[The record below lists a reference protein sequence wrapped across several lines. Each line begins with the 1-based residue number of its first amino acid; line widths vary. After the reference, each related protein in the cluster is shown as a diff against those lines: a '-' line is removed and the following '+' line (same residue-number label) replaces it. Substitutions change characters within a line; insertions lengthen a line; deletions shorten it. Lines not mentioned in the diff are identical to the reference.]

1 MFRKIHLQKILLQY
15 LFILNNY
22 KKSTGEKM
30 NKDSILSKDEIEQL
44 KKDALKYVW
53 PFFHDNAELLKKRPK
68 IFTKGE
74 GLYIEDIDG
83 NRYLDS
89 FASLLTT
96 ITGHSR
102 IEIADAVYQQMKSLE
117 FFPNYIDAFTIPAIK
132 LAKKLSEIMPGDLS
146 KTFYVNDGSEACET
160 AIKMAKQY
168 FWNKGLKNK
177 SKIISKRYSYHGA
190 TYGGISAAGLPWFR
204 QPFEPFVPG
213 FIHVMHAW
221 CYRCEL
227 DLDVK
232 TCGLAC
238 LKNMEKIIE
247 WEDPDTVAAIILDP
261 LPGSNTGY
269 PNPPEGYIQGIRK
282 LCDRYNILLIFDEVQ
297 SGFGKT
303 GKMFASEHFN
313 VVPDIMAI
321 AKGFSG
327 GYLPLGAAVT
337 SEKISD
343 EFLKEP
349 GKEFRHGF
357 TFGGHPVCCAAA
369 LANIEVIQKENLVDN
384 AAKMG
389 KYIKDNL
396 DRLKKKYDIVGDI
409 RGMGLLLAVEL
420 VKNNKTREPIDPALG
435 VGTWMK
441 NRFYEKGL
449 IIRNNGE
456 ILVLAPALNVTK
468 EQADT
473 ILSALDEVT
482 GEAVKKF
489 NL

>member
-1 MFRKIHLQKILLQY
+1 MNRD
-15 LFILNNY
+15 NY
-22 KKSTGEKM
+22 FKK
-30 NKDSILSKDEIEQL
+30 NEIDQL

-53 PFFHDNAELLKKRPK
+53 PFFHDNTELLKKKPK

-96 ITGHSR
+96 ITGHGR
-102 IEIADAVYQQMKSLE
+102 IEIADAVYEQMKSLE
-117 FFPNYIDAFTIPAIK
+117 FFPNYIDAYTVPIIK
-132 LAKKLSEIMPGDLS
+132 LAKKIAEIMPGDLS

-168 FWNKGLKNK
+168 FWNKGKKDKN
-177 SKIISKRYSYHGA
+177 KIISKRHSYHGA
-190 TYGGISAAGLPWFR
+190 TYGSISACGLPWFR
-204 QPFEPFVPG
+204 EPFEPLTPG
-213 FIHVMHAW
+213 FINVMHAW

-227 DLDVK
+227 ELDVK
-232 TCGLAC
+232 TCRLAC
-238 LKNMEKIIE
+238 LRNMKKIIE
-247 WEDPDTVAAIILDP
+247 WENPDTIAAVIIDP

-269 PNPPEGYIQGIRK
+269 PNPPDGYIDGLK
-282 LCDRYNILLIFDEVQ
+282 ELCNKNDILLIFDEVQ

-303 GKMFASEHFN
+303 GKMFVCEHWN

-357 TFGGHPVCCAAA
+357 TFGGHPASCAAA
-369 LANIEVIQKENLVDN
+369 LANIEIIQKENLVEN

-389 KYIKDNL
+389 KYIKGNL
-396 DRLKKKYDIVGDI
+396 ELLKKKYEIIGDI
-409 RGMGLLLAVEL
+409 RGMGLLLAIEL
-420 VKNNKTREPIDPALG
+420 VKDKKTRERIDPELR

-449 IIRNNGE
+449 IIRNNDE
-456 ILVLAPALNVTK
+456 ILVLAPALNINK
-468 EQADT
+468 READI
-473 ILSALDEVT
+473 ILSALDEVLSD
-482 GEAVKKF
+482 AIKHF
-489 NL
+489 NLK

>member
-1 MFRKIHLQKILLQY
+1 MDK
-15 LFILNNY
+15 NN
-22 KKSTGEKM
+22 S
-30 NKDSILSKDEIEQL
+30 LSKKEIETL

-53 PFFHDNAELLKKRPK
+53 PFFHDNVELLKKKPK

-74 GLYIEDIDG
+74 GLNIEDIDG
-83 NRYLDS
+83 NKYLDS

-96 ITGHSR
+96 ITGHGR
-102 IEIADAVYQQMKSLE
+102 KEIIEAVYKQMKDLE

-132 LAKKLSEIMPGDLS
+132 LAKKLADIMPGDLS
-146 KTFYVNDGSEACET
+146 RTFYVNDGSEACET

-168 FWNKGLKNK
+168 FWNRGKKEKN
-177 SKIISKRYSYHGA
+177 KIISKRYSYHGA

-213 FIHVMHAW
+213 FVHVMHAW

-232 TCGLAC
+232 TCRLAC
-238 LKNMEKIIE
+238 LKNMEKIVE
-247 WEDPDTVAAIILDP
+247 WEDPDTVAAIIMDP

-269 PNPPEGYIQGIRK
+269 PNPPEGYIKGVRE
-282 LCDRYNILLIFDEVQ
+282 LCDKYNILLIFDEVQ
-297 SGFGKT
+297 TGFGKT
-303 GKMFASEHFN
+303 GKMFVCEHFN
-313 VVPDIMAI
+313 VVPDIIAI
-321 AKGFSG
+321 AKGFSA

-337 SEKISD
+337 SEKIAG
-343 EFLKEP
+343 EFLTEP

-357 TFGGHPVCCAAA
+357 TFGGHPACCAAA
-369 LANIEVIQKENLVDN
+369 LANIEIIQREKLVEN

-389 KYIKDNL
+389 KYIKDGL
-396 DRLKKKYDIVGDI
+396 EQFKKKYEIVGDV

-420 VKNNKTREPIDPALG
+420 VKNKKTREPIDPSIG

-456 ILVLAPALNVTK
+456 ILVLAPALDISRK
-468 EQADT
+468 AADV
-473 ILSALDEVT
+473 ILSALDEVLS
-482 GEAVKKF
+482 EAVKKF